1 LDPLY
6 IFLSPPSLSAL
17 RERLSGR
24 GTETPE
30 AVAARLDAST
40 TEIEYARTPDA
51 YHAVVVNDDLDS
63 AYEKLKKCIVLG
75 EWQEV
80 GNKVPEMKE

>member
-1 LDPLY
+1 MF

-30 AVAARLDAST
+30 AVTARLNAST
-40 TEIEYARTPDA
+40 NEIEYARTPNA

-75 EWQEV
+75 EWKEV
-80 GNKVPEMKE
+80 GKKVPEMKE